1 MCLFQDL
8 SQYSIA
14 ILGAGKIGT
23 AIIKAI
29 TGNVK
34 QVIATG
40 RRDETLS
47 RAEELGALALRD
59 NSRAASLADIIIIS
73 VKPYHL
79 PRIIKEINGYANG
92 KIVISVVAGVK
103 RDTIA
108 RRLPES
114 RVFRA
119 MPNINTVIR
128 MSTTAIVSGDY
139 DAADMAIVESLF
151 RLMGSVYWVPE
162 EWIDTWTG
170 LVGSGPAYL
179 AEIIDGLVLGAV
191 SMGLPRDVV
200 YNAVLDTIKATA
212 ELLSRIDRHPAV
224 VRDEV
229 TTPAGTTIHGLKV
242 LESRGIKAALMDIVE
257 ASSKRGREL
266 GEEID
271 RMVDNALRDL

>member
-200 YNAVLDTIKATA
+200 YKAVLDTIKATA